1 MSDTVMIAVSPIP
14 IFALLLLALFKSF
27 FFFLKLTFSNLVGE
41 AGFLFFFFVGVVF
54 FVFVVNAV
62 LVARIA
68 CTIAFKR

>member
-1 MSDTVMIAVSPIP
+1 MIAVSPIP
-14 IFALLLLALFKSF
+14 LFALLLLALFKSF
-27 FFFLKLTFSNLVGE
+27 FFFLTTTNLCATRLTSQ
-41 AGFLFFFFVGVVF
+41 ASHFFFVSVVL

>member
-1 MSDTVMIAVSPIP
+1 MIAVSPIP
-14 IFALLLLALFKSF
+14 LFALLLLALFKSF
-27 FFFLKLTFSNLVGE
+27 FFLTTTNLC
-41 AGFLFFFFVGVVF
+41 ATRLTSQASHFFFVSVVL